1 MDIYDFYRNDPALQS
16 YLQKQADAICRH
28 PGFSKSDFE
37 EQLQI
42 LVCHLF
48 EKRQKYDPGRSSL
61 WTFAV
66 KVTDNKVRS
75 ILRSRKAQKRDP
87 KREECSVNDVILGIH
102 GDATSVHETI
112 PSPDA
117 DHVRQVELA
126 ADLALF
132 MSRLDPLDKAVL
144 LWRNRGMTHEELCE
158 QLDLTDREL
167 KAALK
172 RIDHLATKMKLDDY
186 FAD

>member
-16 YLQKQADAICRH
+16 YLLKQADAICRH

-42 LVCHLF
+42 LVCHLY
-48 EKRQKYDPGRSSL
+48 EKRHHYDPGLSSQ

-87 KREECSVNDVILGIH
+87 KREEMSVNDIVDS
-102 GDATSVHETI
+102 GDGNPTSAHETI
-112 PSPDA
+112 PSCHPD
-117 DHVRQVELA
+117 HIRQSDLF
-126 ADLALF
+126 ADLETL
-132 MSRLDPLDKAVL
+132 MSRLDLIDRSVMQLQRRGLTHKEIRSL
-144 LWRNRGMTHEELCE
+144 LSLSV
-158 QLDLTDREL
+158 REL
-167 KAALK
+167 QASFQRIAAIAKEL
-172 RIDHLATKMKLDDY
+172 RLDEY
-186 FAD
+186 F